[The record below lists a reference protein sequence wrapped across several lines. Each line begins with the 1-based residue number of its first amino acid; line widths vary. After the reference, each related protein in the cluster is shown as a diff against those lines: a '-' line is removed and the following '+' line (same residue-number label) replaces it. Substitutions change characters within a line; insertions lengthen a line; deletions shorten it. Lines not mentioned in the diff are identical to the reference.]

1 MAAVLQCEALCAGYR
16 DRPVLHDLSLT
27 LRDGEMVALLGP
39 NGAGKSTLLQ
49 VATGLLP
56 RRSGTVR
63 LFGEDVARLPAARR
77 AQLAAVV
84 PQELSTP
91 LAFTVAEMV
100 LMGRTAMLGRWSAP
114 CARDMAAVEQAL
126 VYTDTLDL
134 RQRRFA
140 ALSGGERQRVAIAMA
155 LAGEPRLLL
164 LDEPTSHLDMS
175 HRLEVVQLIRRI
187 NRERGAAVLMIAHDL
202 NLAAEFFPRLVLL
215 DQGRIV
221 ADGAPAEVLRATTLR
236 DVYHCAVTVARDA
249 AAGSL
254 RVFPRIEAAADGG
267 LPRRRVH
274 VICGGGSGEEL
285 LRRLALAGHMVTCGV
300 INERDTDAI
309 CAQALGMAVTLERP
323 FSPISP
329 AALASAAAQAAAAE
343 ALIVCD
349 VPFGSGNAANL
360 QLAEEARRAGRRVLL
375 NSARLEARDYT
386 PERSVLPRLR
396 ALLDAGA
403 EPWEHLAEVLQRIE
417 DGPPSGAAE

>member
-1 MAAVLQCEALCAGYR
+1 MSAVLQCEALYAGYR
-16 DRPVLHDLSLT
+16 GQPVLEDLAMKLEA
-27 LRDGEMVALLGP
+27 GEMVALLGP
-39 NGAGKSTLLQ
+39 NGVGKSTLLQ

-56 RRSGTVR
+56 RSSGMVR
-63 LFGEDVARLPAARR
+63 LFGQDVARMPAARR
-77 AQLAAVV
+77 ARLAAVV

-91 LAFTVAEMV
+91 MAFTVGEMV
-100 LMGRTAMLGRWSAP
+100 LMGRTAMLGRWRAP
-114 CARDMAAVEQAL
+114 SARDVAAVEQAM

-134 RQRRFA
+134 SQRRFA

-187 NRERGAAVLMIAHDL
+187 NAERGTAVLMIAHDL
-202 NLAAEFFPRLVLL
+202 NLAAEFFPRLALL
-215 DQGRIV
+215 DEGRIV
-221 ADGAPAEVLRATTLR
+221 ADGAPAEVLRETTLR

-249 AAGSL
+249 VAGTL
-254 RVFPRIEAAADGG
+254 RVFPRLEAAADGRHS
-267 LPRRRVH
+267 RRRVH

-285 LRRLALAGHMVTCGV
+285 LRRLALAGHIVTCGV
-300 INERDTDAI
+300 VNERDTDAI

-329 AALASAAAQAAAAE
+329 AALERAAAQAAAAE

-360 QLAEEARRAGRRVLL
+360 RLAEEARRAGRWVLL
-375 NSARLEARDYT
+375 NTARLDARDFT
-386 PERSVLPRLR
+386 PDHGVLPRLR
-396 ALLDAGA
+396 ALLAAGA
-403 EPWEHLAEVLQRIE
+403 EPWEHLAEALQRLDDAPAPGE
-417 DGPPSGAAE
+417 A